1 MEESP
6 VIPLYVKISLIIIGI
21 LAFFFIL
28 YVGQDIIVPLV
39 FATLISILLNPVL
52 NWLEHKG
59 TNRILAIAITLLG
72 AMILIAALIYFI
84 SFQIAGFSET
94 FPQLKLKLSALLKD
108 VEQWISHTLNISN
121 QKVEAWISTNKK
133 EALTKSSALIGQTLS
148 AISSL
153 FVMLFLLPVY
163 IFMILFYKPLLL
175 GFISQLSPKG
185 KLATVA
191 EVLEES
197 KLLIQNYLTGLMIEL
212 AIVATLNS
220 VALLILGIEY
230 AILLGLIGAIL
241 NLIPYIG
248 GLVAIALP
256 MTIALATK
264 SPFYA
269 LLVFVAYILV
279 QFIDNNFL
287 VPKIVASKVKINA
300 LASIVVVLVGGA
312 MWGIAGMFLS
322 LPLIAILKVIFDRIE
337 PLKPIGFLL
346 GDTLPPTDKSVFSN
360 KTVKSKFLKK

>member
-1 MEESP
+1 
-6 VIPLYVKISLIIIGI
+6 
-21 LAFFFIL
+21 
-28 YVGQDIIVPLV
+28 
-39 FATLISILLNPVL
+39 
-52 NWLEHKG
+52 
-59 TNRILAIAITLLG
+59 
-72 AMILIAALIYFI
+72 
-84 SFQIAGFSET
+84 
-94 FPQLKLKLSALLKD
+94 
-108 VEQWISHTLNISN
+108 
-121 QKVEAWISTNKK
+121 
-133 EALTKSSALIGQTLS
+133 
-148 AISSL
+148 
-153 FVMLFLLPVY
+153 
-163 IFMILFYKPLLL
+163 
-175 GFISQLSPKG
+175 
-185 KLATVA
+185 
-191 EVLEES
+191 
-197 KLLIQNYLTGLMIEL
+197 
-212 AIVATLNS
+212 
-220 VALLILGIEY
+220 
-230 AILLGLIGAIL
+230 
-241 NLIPYIG
+241 
-248 GLVAIALP
+248 